1 MERRPSRLID
11 AFVDQ
16 TLMARATKSK
26 DITVRESVLNLL
38 RSFGIDTIFGNPG
51 STELP
56 MFRAFPND
64 FRYILGLQE
73 SVVVAMAD
81 GYAQRTRNAAF
92 VNLHSAAGVGHALG
106 NIFTAFRNATPLII
120 TAGQQA
126 RSILPFEPFLFAQQ
140 AAEFPKPYVKWA
152 NEPARAAD
160 VPQALAR
167 AYHIAMQP
175 PRGPVFLSIPVDDW
189 DEIAAPVADRRVSR
203 ALRADPEALSEIV
216 AALDQAEHPVFVAG
230 PEVDRDQAWH
240 EIVTLAEAHQ
250 ARVWT
255 SPHAA
260 RASFPQNHRLFA
272 GFLPPAREGIRKA
285 LTGHDF
291 ILVIGAPVFTYHVE
305 GDGPHI
311 PEDATLFHITEDP
324 VVASWSPVG
333 NTVVSTVRLALRDI
347 LNRTQAPKRKA
358 PALRRGRP
366 VLAAKDPMTA
376 EFVMQTIAA
385 ERPAD
390 SIIVEESP
398 TARQPMQAYL
408 LFDRPDTFYTMASG
422 GLGFSLG
429 AAIGIA
435 LAEREKRIIALIGD
449 GSAMYAIQGLWS
461 AAQNRLPIIFVI
473 LNNRRY
479 AALEEFKDHFQMDRV
494 VGTQLPEIDFVTISK
509 GQGVPGQ
516 RVEHAK
522 DLAPA
527 LREALKHDRGPIL
540 LEVAIA

>member
-1 MERRPSRLID
+1 MGNKKPK
-11 AFVDQ
+11 
-16 TLMARATKSK
+16 T

-38 RSFGIDTIFGNPG
+38 RSFGINTIFGNPG

-64 FRYILGLQE
+64 FRYVLGLQE

-126 RSILPFEPFLFAQQ
+126 RSILPFDPFLFAQQ
-140 AAEFPKPYVKWA
+140 AVEFPKPYVKWA

-175 PRGPVFLSIPVDDW
+175 PCGPVFLSIPVDDW
-189 DEIAAPVADRRVSR
+189 DEIAAPVAERQVSR
-203 ALRADPEALSEIV
+203 ALRPDPEALGEIV
-216 AALDQAEHPVFVAG
+216 EALDRAERPVFVAG
-230 PEVDRDQAWH
+230 PEIDRDQAWH
-240 EIVTLAEAHQ
+240 EMVALAERHQ

-260 RASFPQNHRLFA
+260 RASFPQTHRLFA
-272 GFLPPAREGIRKA
+272 GFLPPARAGIRQA
-285 LTGHDF
+285 LAGHDL

-305 GDGPHI
+305 GEGPHI
-311 PEDATLFHITEDP
+311 PEDATLFQVTEDP
-324 VVASWSPVG
+324 VAASWSPAG
-333 NTVVSTVRLALRDI
+333 NTVVSSVRLGLRDI
-347 LNRTQAPKRKA
+347 LDRSHAPKRKA
-358 PALRRGRP
+358 PALRRLRP
-366 VLAAKDPMTA
+366 VLPLNDPMSA
-376 EFVMQTIAA
+376 EFVMQTLAA

-408 LFDRPDTFYTMASG
+408 PFDRPNSFYTMASG

-435 LAEREKRIIALIGD
+435 LAERNKRIIALIGD

-461 AAQNRLPIIFVI
+461 AAQNRLPIIFII

-479 AALEEFKDHFQMDRV
+479 AALEEFKDHFEMDRV
-494 VGTQLPEIDFVTISK
+494 VGTQLPDIDFVTIAK
-509 GQGVPGQ
+509 GQGVPGR
-516 RVEHAK
+516 RVDQAR

-527 LREALKHDRGPIL
+527 IRDALKHDHGPIL

>member
-1 MERRPSRLID
+1 MGN
-11 AFVDQ
+11 
-16 TLMARATKSK
+16 TKTK
-26 DITVRESVLNLL
+26 GEITVRESVLNLL

-73 SVVVAMAD
+73 SVVIAMAD

-106 NIFTAFRNATPLII
+106 NIFTAFRNATPLIV

-126 RSILPFEPFLFAQQ
+126 RSILPFDPFLFAQQ

-189 DEIAAPVADRRVSR
+189 DEIATPVAERQVSR
-203 ALRADPEALSEIV
+203 ALRADPDALDELI
-216 AALDQAEHPVFVAG
+216 AALDRAESPAFVAG
-230 PEVDRDQAWH
+230 AEIDRDQAWD
-240 EIVTLAEAHQ
+240 EIVALAGKHQ

-255 SPHAA
+255 SPHAS

-272 GFLPPAREGIRKA
+272 GFLPPARAGIRTA
-285 LTGHDF
+285 LSGHDL

-305 GDGPHI
+305 GEGPHI
-311 PEDATLFHITEDP
+311 PDYATLFQITEDP
-324 VVASWSPVG
+324 VAASWSPVG
-333 NTVVSTVRLALRDI
+333 DTVVASVRLALRDI
-347 LNRTQAPKRKA
+347 LDRTIPRKRKA
-358 PALRRGRP
+358 PAGRAPRP

-376 EFVMQTIAA
+376 EFVMQTLAA

-390 SIIVEESP
+390 SIVVEESP

-408 LFDRPDTFYTMASG
+408 PFDRPDSFYTMASG

-461 AAQNRLPIIFVI
+461 AAQNRLPIVFII
-473 LNNRRY
+473 LNNKRY
-479 AALEEFKDHFQMDRV
+479 AALEEFKEHFQMDRV
-494 VGTQLPEIDFVTISK
+494 VGTQLPDIDFVTIAK
-509 GQGVPGQ
+509 GQGVPGR
-516 RVEHAK
+516 RVEHSK

-527 LREALKHDRGPIL
+527 IREALAHGGGPIL

>member
-1 MERRPSRLID
+1 M
-11 AFVDQ
+11 
-16 TLMARATKSK
+16 LMTRATKTK
-26 DITVRESVLNLL
+26 DITVRESVINLL

-106 NIFTAFRNATPLII
+106 NIFTAFRNATPLIV

-140 AAEFPKPYVKWA
+140 ATEFPKPYVKWA

-189 DEIAAPVADRRVSR
+189 DEIAAPVADRQVSR
-203 ALRADPEALSEIV
+203 ALRGDPEALGEII
-216 AALDQAEHPVFVAG
+216 AALDRAARPVFVAG
-230 PEVDRDQAWH
+230 PEVDRDQAWN
-240 EIVTLAEAHQ
+240 EIVALAEAHQ
-250 ARVWT
+250 ARVWM

-260 RASFPQNHRLFA
+260 RASFPQSHRLFA
-272 GFLPPAREGIRKA
+272 GFLPPAREGVRNA
-285 LTGHDF
+285 LAGHDF

-305 GDGPHI
+305 GEGPHI

-324 VVASWSPVG
+324 VIASWSPVG
-333 NTVVSTVRLALRDI
+333 NTVVSSVRLALRDI
-347 LNRTQAPKRKA
+347 LEGSHAPERKA
-358 PALRRGRP
+358 PALRPERP
-366 VLAAKDPMTA
+366 VLPAKDPMTA

-390 SIIVEESP
+390 SIVVEEAP
-398 TARQPMQAYL
+398 TARQPMQVYL
-408 LFDRPDTFYTMASG
+408 PFDRPDTFYTMASG

-449 GSAMYAIQGLWS
+449 GSAMYGIQGLWS

-494 VGTQLPEIDFVTISK
+494 VGTQLPEIDFVTIAK

-516 RVEHAK
+516 RVDHAK

>member
-1 MERRPSRLID
+1 MVKKQ
-11 AFVDQ
+11 AKG
-16 TLMARATKSK
+16 A
-26 DITVRESVLNLL
+26 TVRESALDLL

-106 NIFTAFRNATPLII
+106 NIFTAYRNATPLIV
-120 TAGQQA
+120 TGGQQA
-126 RSILPFEPFLFAQQ
+126 RSILPFDPFLFAQQ

-175 PRGPVFLSIPVDDW
+175 PRGPVFLSVPVDDW
-189 DEIAAPVADRRVSR
+189 DEIAAPVAERHVSR
-203 ALRADPEALSEIV
+203 ALRADPQALAPLI
-216 AALDQAEHPVFVAG
+216 AALDRAERPAFVAG
-230 PEVDRDQAWH
+230 AEVDRDQAWA
-240 EIVTLAEAHQ
+240 EIVALAERHH

-260 RASFPQNHRLFA
+260 RASFPQNHPLFA
-272 GFLPPAREGIRKA
+272 GFLPPARAGIRQNLA
-285 LTGHDF
+285 GHDF

-305 GDGPHI
+305 GEGPHV
-311 PEDATLFHITEDP
+311 PEDAALFQITEDP
-324 VVASWSPVG
+324 VAASWSPIG
-333 NTVVSTVRLALRDI
+333 DTVVANVRLALTDI
-347 LNRTQAPKRKA
+347 LDHSRPPKRKA
-358 PALRRGRP
+358 PPLRPARP
-366 VLAAKDPMTA
+366 LLPANDPMSA
-376 EFVMQTIAA
+376 DFVMQTLAA

-390 SIIVEESP
+390 SIVVEEAP

-408 LFDRPDTFYTMASG
+408 PFDRPDTFYTMASG

-461 AAQNRLPIIFVI
+461 AAQNRLPIVFII

-479 AALEEFKDHFQMDRV
+479 AALEEFKDHFQIEHI
-494 VGTQLPEIDFVTISK
+494 VGTQLPDIDFVTIAK
-509 GQGVPGQ
+509 GQGVPGR
-516 RVEHAK
+516 RVERAR
-522 DLAPA
+522 DLASA
-527 LREALKHDRGPIL
+527 LRDALKHEHGPIL

>member
-1 MERRPSRLID
+1 MP
-11 AFVDQ
+11 
-16 TLMARATKSK
+16 MARATKSK

-64 FRYILGLQE
+64 FRYVLGLQE

-106 NIFTAFRNATPLII
+106 NIFTAFRNATPLIV

-140 AAEFPKPYVKWA
+140 ATEFPKPYVKWA

-175 PRGPVFLSIPVDDW
+175 RRGPVFLSIPVDDW
-189 DEIAAPVADRRVSR
+189 GEIAAPVAERWVSR
-203 ALRADPEALSEIV
+203 ALRADPEALSRLV
-216 AALDQAEHPVFVAG
+216 DALDRAARPVFVAG
-230 PEVDRDQAWH
+230 AEVDREQAWD
-240 EIVTLAEAHQ
+240 EIIALAERHQ
-250 ARVWT
+250 ARVWM

-260 RASFPQNHRLFA
+260 RASFPQTHRLFA

-285 LTGHDF
+285 LTGHDL

-305 GDGPHI
+305 GEGPHI
-311 PEDATLFHITEDP
+311 PEDATLFHLTEDP

-333 NTVVSTVRLALRDI
+333 DTVVASVGLALRDI
-347 LNRTQAPKRKA
+347 LEGSQAPKRKA
-358 PALRRGRP
+358 PALRPQRP
-366 VLAAKDPMTA
+366 ILPTTDPMSA
-376 EFVMQTIAA
+376 EFVMQTLAA
-385 ERPAD
+385 ERPAA
-390 SIIVEESP
+390 SIVVEEAP

-408 LFDRPDTFYTMASG
+408 PFDRPDTFYTMASG

-479 AALEEFKDHFQMDRV
+479 AALEEFKDHFEMDRV
-494 VGTQLPEIDFVTISK
+494 VGTQLPDIDFVMIAK
-509 GQGVPGQ
+509 GQGVPGR
-516 RVEHAK
+516 RVEQAK

-527 LREALKHDRGPIL
+527 IREALKHEQGPIL
-540 LEVAIA
+540 LDVAIV

>member
-1 MERRPSRLID
+1 M
-11 AFVDQ
+11 
-16 TLMARATKSK
+16 TTKK
-26 DITVRESVLNLL
+26 AKTDITVRESALNLL

-126 RSILPFEPFLFAQQ
+126 RSILPFDPFLFAQQ
-140 AAEFPKPYVKWA
+140 AVEFPKPYVKWA

-189 DEIAAPVADRRVSR
+189 DQIAAPVAERQVSR
-203 ALRADPEALSEIV
+203 ALRPDLQALREIV
-216 AALDQAEHPVFVAG
+216 DALDRAARPVFVAG
-230 PEVDRDQAWH
+230 PEIDRDQAWD
-240 EIVTLAEAHQ
+240 EIVALAERHQ

-272 GFLPPAREGIRKA
+272 GFLPPARAGIRQA
-285 LTGHDF
+285 LAGHDL
-291 ILVIGAPVFTYHVE
+291 ILVLGAPVFTYHVE
-305 GDGPHI
+305 GEGPHL
-311 PEDATLFHITEDP
+311 PDDATLFQITEDP
-324 VVASWSPVG
+324 VAASWSPVG
-333 NTVVSTVRLALRDI
+333 NTVVASVRLALRD
-347 LNRTQAPKRKA
+347 LLDRSKPPKRKA
-358 PALRRGRP
+358 PALRAERP
-366 VLAAKDPMTA
+366 VLPATDPMTA
-376 EFVMQTIAA
+376 EFVMQTLAA

-390 SIIVEESP
+390 SIIVEEAP

-408 LFDRPDTFYTMASG
+408 PLDRPDSFYTMASG

-461 AAQNRLPIIFVI
+461 AAQNRLPIIFII
-473 LNNRRY
+473 LNNKRY

-494 VGTQLPEIDFVTISK
+494 VGTQLPDIDFVTIAK
-509 GQGVPGQ
+509 GQGVSGR

-527 LREALKHDRGPIL
+527 IRNALKHDQGPVL
-540 LEVAIA
+540 LDVAIA

>member
-1 MERRPSRLID
+1 M
-11 AFVDQ
+11 
-16 TLMARATKSK
+16 TRAPKNK
-26 DITVRESVLNLL
+26 DITVRESALGLL
-38 RSFGIDTIFGNPG
+38 RSFGIETIFGNPG

-56 MFRAFPND
+56 LFRAFPSD

-81 GYAQRTRNAAF
+81 GYAQATRNAAF

-126 RSILPFEPFLFAQQ
+126 RSILPFDPFLFAQQ
-140 AAEFPKPYVKWA
+140 ATEFPKPYVKWA
-152 NEPARAAD
+152 NEPACAAD

-175 PRGPVFLSIPVDDW
+175 PCGPVFLSIPVDDW
-189 DEIAAPVADRRVSR
+189 DEIAAPVAVRRVSR
-203 ALRADPEALSEIV
+203 ALRADPEALTAII
-216 AALDQAEHPVFVAG
+216 AALDRAKRPAFVAG
-230 PEVDRDQAWH
+230 AEIDRDQAWD
-240 EIVTLAEAHQ
+240 EIVALAERHQ

-260 RASFPQNHRLFA
+260 RASFPQNHPLFA
-272 GFLPPAREGIRKA
+272 GFLPPARAGIRECLA
-285 LTGHDF
+285 GHDL

-311 PEDATLFHITEDP
+311 PEGATLYHLTDDS
-324 VVASWSPVG
+324 VAASSSPVG
-333 NTVVSTVRLALRDI
+333 NTVVTSVRLGLRDLI
-347 LNRTQAPKRKA
+347 ERSQPPKRKP
-358 PALRRGRP
+358 PALRPERP
-366 VLAAKDPMTA
+366 ALKPTHPMSA
-376 EFVMQTIAA
+376 EFVMQTIAT

-390 SIIVEESP
+390 SIIVEEAP
-398 TARQPMQAYL
+398 TARQPMQGYL
-408 LFDRPDTFYTMASG
+408 PFDRPDSFYTMASG

-435 LAEREKRIIALIGD
+435 LAKRGKRRIIALVGD
-449 GSAMYAIQGLWS
+449 GSAMYGIQGLWS
-461 AAQNRLPIIFVI
+461 AAQNRLPIVFII

-479 AALEEFKDHFQMDRV
+479 AALEDFAEHFSMERT
-494 VGTQLPEIDFVTISK
+494 VGTQLPGIDFCALAQ
-509 GQGVPGQ
+509 GQGVNAR
-516 RVEHAK
+516 RVNRAEE
-522 DLAPA
+522 LVPA
-527 LREALKHDRGPIL
+527 LRSALGQDEEPIL

>member
-1 MERRPSRLID
+1 MLMTD
-11 AFVDQ
+11 A
-16 TLMARATKSK
+16 LKAK
-26 DITVRESVLNLL
+26 DMRVRESVIHLL

-92 VNLHSAAGVGHALG
+92 VNLHSAAGLGHALG
-106 NIFTAFRNATPLII
+106 NIFTAYRNATPLIV

-140 AAEFPKPYVKWA
+140 AVEFPKPYVKWA

-167 AYHIAMQP
+167 AFHIAMQP

-189 DEIAAPVADRRVSR
+189 DEVAAPVAERHVSR
-203 ALRADPEALSEIV
+203 ALRADPEALSRVVE
-216 AALDQAEHPVFVAG
+216 ALDRAEHPVLVAG
-230 PEVDRDQAWH
+230 AEVDRDQAW
-240 EIVTLAEAHQ
+240 EDIIALAERHQ

-272 GFLPPAREGIRKA
+272 GFLPPARDGVRKA
-285 LTGHDF
+285 LTGHDVV
-291 ILVIGAPVFTYHVE
+291 LVIGAPVFTYHVE
-305 GDGPHI
+305 GEGPHI
-311 PEDATLFHITEDP
+311 PEDAMLFQLTEDP
-324 VVASWSPVG
+324 VAASWSPVG
-333 NTVVSTVRLALRDI
+333 DTVVASVRLALRDI
-347 LNRTQAPKRKA
+347 LEHSRAPKREA
-358 PALRRGRP
+358 PALRPERP
-366 VLAAKDPMTA
+366 LVPAQDPMTA
-376 EFVMQTIAA
+376 EFVMQTLAA

-390 SIIVEESP
+390 SIVVEEAP

-408 LFDRPDTFYTMASG
+408 PFDRPDTFYTMASG

-429 AAIGIA
+429 AAVGIA
-435 LAEREKRIIALIGD
+435 LAEGEKRIIALIGD
-449 GSAMYAIQGLWS
+449 GSAMYGIQGLWS
-461 AAQNRLPIIFVI
+461 AAQNRLSIIFII

-479 AALEEFKDHFQMDRV
+479 AALEEFKDHFRMDRV
-494 VGTQLPEIDFVTISK
+494 VGTQLPDIDFVTIAN
-509 GQGVPGQ
+509 GLGVPGR
-516 RVEHAK
+516 RVGHAN

-527 LREALKHDRGPIL
+527 IREALNHDQGPTL
-540 LEVAIA
+540 LDVAIV

>member
-1 MERRPSRLID
+1 
-11 AFVDQ
+11 
-16 TLMARATKSK
+16 MAKKTTKT
-26 DITVRESVLNLL
+26 DITVRESALNLL

-81 GYAQRTRNAAF
+81 GYAQRTRNAALI
-92 VNLHSAAGVGHALG
+92 NLHSAAGVGHALG

-126 RSILPFEPFLFAQQ
+126 RSILQFDPFLFAQQ
-140 AAEFPKPYVKWA
+140 AVEFPKPYVKWA

-167 AYHIAMQP
+167 AYHMAMQP
-175 PRGPVFLSIPVDDW
+175 PRGPVFLSIPVADW
-189 DEIAAPVADRRVSR
+189 DQIAAPVAERQVSR
-203 ALRADPEALSEIV
+203 ALRADPEALGHIV
-216 AALDQAEHPVFVAG
+216 EALNRAERPVFVAG
-230 PEVDRDQAWH
+230 AELDRDQAWD
-240 EIVTLAEAHQ
+240 EIVALAERHQ

-260 RASFPQNHRLFA
+260 RASFPQTHPLFA
-272 GFLPPAREGIRKA
+272 GFLPPARAGIRQA
-285 LTGHDF
+285 LAGHDF

-305 GDGPHI
+305 GEGPHI
-311 PEDATLFHITEDP
+311 PEEATLFHVTEDP

-333 NTVVSTVRLALRDI
+333 NTVVSSVRLALCDI
-347 LNRTQAPKRKA
+347 LDQSSPPKRKA
-358 PALRRGRP
+358 PASRASRP
-366 VLAAKDPMTA
+366 VLAAKDPMNA
-376 EFVMQTIAA
+376 EFVMQTLAA

-390 SIIVEESP
+390 SIVVEESP

-408 LFDRPDTFYTMASG
+408 PFDRPDSFYTMASG

-461 AAQNRLPIIFVI
+461 AAQNRLPIVFII

-494 VGTQLPEIDFVTISK
+494 VGTQLPDIDFVTIAK
-509 GQGVPGQ
+509 GQGVAGR
-516 RVEHAK
+516 RVEYAK

-527 LREALKHDRGPIL
+527 IREALTHDQAPIL
-540 LEVAIA
+540 LDVAIA

>member
-1 MERRPSRLID
+1 M
-11 AFVDQ
+11 AKKQ
-16 TLMARATKSK
+16 TSP
-26 DITVRESVLNLL
+26 DITVRESALDLL

-92 VNLHSAAGVGHALG
+92 VNLHSAAGLGHALG

-126 RSILPFEPFLFAQQ
+126 RSILPFDPFLFAQQ
-140 AAEFPKPYVKWA
+140 AVEFPKPYVKWA

-189 DEIAAPVADRRVSR
+189 DEIAAPVAVRQVSR
-203 ALRADPEALSEIV
+203 ALRPDPQALAQLV
-216 AALDQAEHPVFVAG
+216 AALDRAERPVFVAG
-230 PEVDRDQAWH
+230 PEIDRDQAWD
-240 EIVTLAEAHQ
+240 EIIALAEKHQ

-260 RASFPQNHRLFA
+260 RASFPQTHSLFA
-272 GFLPPAREGIRKA
+272 GFLPPARAGIRQNLA
-285 LTGHDF
+285 GHDL

-305 GDGPHI
+305 GEGPHI

-324 VVASWSPVG
+324 VAASWSPIG
-333 NTVVSTVRLALRDI
+333 DTVVSSVRLALRDI
-347 LNRTQAPKRKA
+347 LESSRPRKRKA
-358 PALRRGRP
+358 PTLRPARP
-366 VLAAKDPMTA
+366 VLSEKDPMTA
-376 EFVMQTIAA
+376 EFVMQTLAS

-390 SIIVEESP
+390 SIVVEESP
-398 TARQPMQAYL
+398 TARQPMQAHL
-408 LFDRPDTFYTMASG
+408 PFDRPDSFYTMASG

-449 GSAMYAIQGLWS
+449 GSAMYGIQGLWS
-461 AAQNRLPIIFVI
+461 AAQNRLPIVFII

-479 AALEEFKDHFQMDRV
+479 AALEEFKDHFHMDRV
-494 VGTQLPEIDFVTISK
+494 VGTQLPDIDFVTIAK
-509 GQGVPGQ
+509 GQGVAGR

-527 LREALKHDRGPIL
+527 IRDALQHEQGPVL
-540 LEVAIA
+540 LDVAIA

>member
-1 MERRPSRLID
+1 M
-11 AFVDQ
+11 VDR
-16 TLMARATKSK
+16 TMKGA
-26 DITVRESVLNLL
+26 ITVRESVLKLL
-38 RSFGIDTIFGNPG
+38 RAFGIDTIFGNPG

-106 NIFTAFRNATPLII
+106 NIFTAFRNATPLIV

-126 RSILPFEPFLFAQQ
+126 RSILPFDPFLFAQQ

-189 DEIAAPVADRRVSR
+189 DETAAPVAERRVSR
-203 ALRADPEALSEIV
+203 ALRPDPAALAPLV
-216 AALDQAEHPVFVAG
+216 AALDRAMHPVFVAG
-230 PEVDRDQAWH
+230 AEVDRDQAFA
-240 EIVTLAEAHQ
+240 EIVGLAERHQ

-272 GFLPPAREGIRKA
+272 GFLPPARAGIRQA
-285 LTGHDF
+285 LAGHDL

-305 GDGPHI
+305 GEGPHV
-311 PEDATLFHITEDP
+311 PQDAALFHITEDP
-324 VVASWSPVG
+324 VAASWSPVG
-333 NTVVSTVRLALRDI
+333 DTVVASVRLALRDI
-347 LNRTQAPKRKA
+347 LERSQAPKRQA
-358 PALRRGRP
+358 PAPRPAPP
-366 VLAAKDPMTA
+366 VLLAKDPMSA
-376 EFVMQTIAA
+376 EFVMQTLAA

-390 SIIVEESP
+390 SIVVEESP

-408 LFDRPDTFYTMASG
+408 PFDRPDSFYTMASG

-461 AAQNRLPIIFVI
+461 AAQNRLPIVFII
-473 LNNRRY
+473 LNNKRY

-494 VGTQLPEIDFVTISK
+494 VGTQLPDIDFVTIAK
-509 GQGVPGQ
+509 AQGVSGR
-516 RVEHAK
+516 RVEHAEE
-522 DLAPA
+522 LAPA
-527 LREALKHDRGPIL
+527 LREALGQMAGPIL
-540 LEVAIA
+540 LEILIA

>member
-1 MERRPSRLID
+1 MP
-11 AFVDQ
+11 
-16 TLMARATKSK
+16 RANKTK
-26 DITVRESVLNLL
+26 DITVRESALNLL
-38 RSFGIDTIFGNPG
+38 RAFGIDTIFGNPG

-73 SVVVAMAD
+73 SIVVAMAD

-92 VNLHSAAGVGHALG
+92 VNLHSAAGLGHALG
-106 NIFTAFRNATPLII
+106 NIFTAFRNATPLIV

-126 RSILPFEPFLFAQQ
+126 RSILPFDPFLFAQQ

-189 DEIAAPVADRRVSR
+189 DAMAAPVAERQVSR
-203 ALRADPEALSEIV
+203 ALRPDPEALPPLVE
-216 AALDQAEHPVFVAG
+216 ALDRAERPAFVAG
-230 PEVDRDQAWH
+230 AEVDRDQAWD
-240 EIVTLAEAHQ
+240 EIVALAERHQ

-260 RASFPQNHRLFA
+260 RASFPQTHRLFA
-272 GFLPPAREGIRKA
+272 GFLPPARAGIRQSLA
-285 LTGHDF
+285 RHDV

-305 GDGPHI
+305 GGGPHI
-311 PEDATLFHITEDP
+311 PEEATLFQITEDP
-324 VVASWSPVG
+324 VAASWSPVG
-333 NTVVSTVRLALRDI
+333 NTIVASVRLALRDI
-347 LNRTQAPKRKA
+347 LERSTPRKRKA
-358 PALRRGRP
+358 PALRPARP
-366 VLAAKDPMTA
+366 ALPAKDPMSA
-376 EFVMQTIAA
+376 EFVMQTLAS

-408 LFDRPDTFYTMASG
+408 PFDRPDSFYTMASG

-435 LAEREKRIIALIGD
+435 LAERDKRIIALIGD

-461 AAQNRLPIIFVI
+461 AAQNRLPIIFII

-479 AALEEFKDHFQMDRV
+479 AALEEFKDHFQMDRG
-494 VGTQLPEIDFVTISK
+494 VGTQLPDIDFVTIAE
-509 GQGVPGQ
+509 GQGVPGR
-516 RVEHAK
+516 RVEHAN

-527 LREALKHDRGPIL
+527 IREALKHTSGPIL
-540 LEVAIA
+540 IDVAIA

>member
-1 MERRPSRLID
+1 M
-11 AFVDQ
+11 
-16 TLMARATKSK
+16 MASKRTKGDS
-26 DITVRESVLNLL
+26 TVRESVIALL

-167 AYHIAMQP
+167 AYHLAMQP

-189 DEIAAPVADRRVSR
+189 DEIAAPVAERRVSR
-203 ALRADPEALSEIV
+203 ALRADPEALGKVIE
-216 AALDQAEHPVFVAG
+216 ALDRAARPVFVAG
-230 PEVDRDQAWH
+230 AEIDRDQAWD
-240 EIVTLAEAHQ
+240 EIIGLAERHQ
-250 ARVWT
+250 ARVWM

-260 RASFPQNHRLFA
+260 RAGFPQNHRLFA
-272 GFLPPAREGIRKA
+272 GFLPPARAGVRQA
-285 LTGHDF
+285 LSGHDF

-305 GDGPHI
+305 GEGPHI
-311 PEDATLFHITEDP
+311 PDDARLFHITEDP
-324 VVASWSPVG
+324 VIASWSPVG
-333 NTVVSTVRLALRDI
+333 DAIVSSVRLALHDI
-347 LNRTQAPKRKA
+347 LERSHPPKRKA
-358 PALRRGRP
+358 PAPRAARP
-366 VLAAKDPMTA
+366 LLPANDPMTP
-376 EFVMQTIAA
+376 EFVMQTLAA

-390 SIIVEESP
+390 SIVVEESP

-408 LFDRPDTFYTMASG
+408 PFDQPDTFYTMASG

-461 AAQNRLPIIFVI
+461 AAQNRLPIVFII
-473 LNNRRY
+473 LNNKRY
-479 AALEEFKDHFQMDRV
+479 AALDEFKDHFAMDRV
-494 VGTQLPEIDFVTISK
+494 VGTQLPDIDFVTIAK
-509 GQGVPGQ
+509 GQGVPGR
-516 RVEHAK
+516 RVEHARN
-522 DLAPA
+522 LAPA
-527 LREALKHDRGPIL
+527 IRDALKQVEGPIL
-540 LEVAIA
+540 LEVAIV

>member
-1 MERRPSRLID
+1 
-11 AFVDQ
+11 
-16 TLMARATKSK
+16 MANKKTKG

-81 GYAQRTRNAAF
+81 GYAQRTRNAAI

-126 RSILPFEPFLFAQQ
+126 RSILPFDPFLFAQQ
-140 AAEFPKPYVKWA
+140 AVEFPKPYVKWA

-167 AYHIAMQP
+167 AYHMAMQP

-189 DEIAAPVADRRVSR
+189 DQIAAPVAARRVSR
-203 ALRADPEALSEIV
+203 ALRPDPEALGQVVE
-216 AALDQAEHPVFVAG
+216 ALDRAARPVFVAG
-230 PEVDRDQAWH
+230 AEVDRDQAWD
-240 EIVTLAEAHQ
+240 EIVALAERHQ

-272 GFLPPAREGIRKA
+272 GFLPPARAGIRQA
-285 LTGHDF
+285 LAGHDF

-305 GDGPHI
+305 GEGPHI

-333 NTVVSTVRLALRDI
+333 NTVVSSVRLALCDI
-347 LNRTQAPKRKA
+347 LDHSHPPKRKA
-358 PALRRGRP
+358 PASRPARP
-366 VLAAKDPMTA
+366 VLPAKDPMNA
-376 EFVMQTIAA
+376 EFVMQTLAA

-390 SIIVEESP
+390 SIVVEESP
-398 TARQPMQAYL
+398 TARQPMQAHL
-408 LFDRPDTFYTMASG
+408 PFDRPDSFYTMASG

-461 AAQNRLPIIFVI
+461 AAQNRLPIVFII

-494 VGTQLPEIDFVTISK
+494 VGTQLPDLDFCAIAK
-509 GQGVPGQ
+509 GQGVPGR

-527 LREALKHDRGPIL
+527 LRDALAQTNGPIL
-540 LEVAIA
+540 LDVAIA